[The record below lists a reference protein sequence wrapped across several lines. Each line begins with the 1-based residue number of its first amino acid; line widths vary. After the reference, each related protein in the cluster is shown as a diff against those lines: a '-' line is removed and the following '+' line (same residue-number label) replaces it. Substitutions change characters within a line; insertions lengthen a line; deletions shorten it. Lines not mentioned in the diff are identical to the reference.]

1 MVDSGPGGELPD
13 RESKHL
19 VKGRAVANR
28 AWPTRP
34 LATVVIA
41 LALLNVFTLG
51 AGAAV
56 ASLMPAQLAKW
67 NVARVAGRPLS
78 AAGPVLPGVTAT
90 APLPTSRGLA
100 AALSGVMSS
109 AGLGPQTGLV
119 VTDPASGRVLYANG
133 AATMLQPASTAK
145 LTTAVAA
152 LDVLGPDA
160 RLRTRVTAGGTPG
173 SIVLVGGGDP
183 TLAAGP
189 PPASDYPQPAT
200 LKALAAATARALRAR
215 GQKSVRLSYDT
226 SLFTGPALA
235 PGWPAAYVSTG
246 NVTAI
251 TALEVDQGRLT
262 PSGAPQDADDP
273 LNFRPRS
280 TDPAGQ
286 AAAAFRT
293 FLAADGIHV
302 LGQLGQQTAPRRARS
317 LAAVSSPPLSAM
329 VGWMLRESNNVIAEN
344 LARQVALR
352 EGKPASFSGAAA
364 AVTQVLGS
372 LGLPRGIHLV
382 DGSGLSPQDRIAP
395 SLLARLIGLAASSRH
410 PQLRAAITGLPV
422 AGFLGTLAPGQ
433 SVFGDL
439 GGPGLGVVRAKTGNL
454 STVATLAGL
463 VYDSSGQVL
472 GFAFMTN
479 GVPAAKLGQAAKG
492 IGAMASALARCGCR

>member
-1 MVDSGPGGELPD
+1 M
-13 RESKHL
+13 
-19 VKGRAVANR
+19 ANR
-28 AWPTRP
+28 AWANRP
-34 LATVVIA
+34 LATTVIT

-56 ASLMPAQLAKW
+56 SALMPGQLGRW
-67 NVARVAGRPLS
+67 DVPRVSGRPLQVAGQVLS
-78 AAGPVLPGVTAT
+78 GAAVT
-90 APLPTSRGLA
+90 APLPTRGGLA
-100 AALSGVMSS
+100 AALSQVMSS
-109 AGLGPQTGLV
+109 AKLGHQVGAV
-119 VTDPASGRVLYANG
+119 VTDPVSGRVLYANG

-145 LTTAVAA
+145 LVTAVAA

-160 RLRTRVTAGGTPG
+160 RFTTRVTAGPAPG

-189 PPASDYPQPAT
+189 PPASDYPRPAT
-200 LKALAAATARALRAR
+200 LKALAAATARALHAR
-215 GQKSVRLSYDT
+215 GRDSVRLGYDT

-246 NVTAI
+246 NVTGI

-273 LNFRPRS
+273 VNFRPRS

-286 AAAAFRT
+286 AAAAFRG

-302 LGQLGQQTAPRRARS
+302 LGQVSQQTAARRART

-329 VGWMLRESNNVIAEN
+329 VGWMLRESNNVIAED
-344 LARQVALR
+344 LARQVALHR
-352 EGKPASFSGAAA
+352 GQPASFSGAAA
-364 AVTQVLGS
+364 AVTGVLGS
-372 LGLPRGIHLV
+372 LGLRRGIHMV

-395 SLLARLIGLAASSRH
+395 GLLARLVGLAASRSH

-433 SVFGDL
+433 SVFGSL
-439 GGPGLGVVRAKTGNL
+439 GGSGLGVVRAKTGNL

-463 VYDSSGQVL
+463 VYDSSGRVL

-479 GVPAAKLGQAAKG
+479 GVPAARLNQAAKG